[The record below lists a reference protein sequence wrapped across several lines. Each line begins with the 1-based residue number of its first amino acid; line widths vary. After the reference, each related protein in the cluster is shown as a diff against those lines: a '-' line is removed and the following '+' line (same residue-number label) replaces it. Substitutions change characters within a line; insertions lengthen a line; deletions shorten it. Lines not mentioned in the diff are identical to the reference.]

1 MGAARVKSRN
11 ARLAYALAFALAV
24 AGVAQWWLQRE
35 QHTYLTGV
43 TADFVALFAA
53 PPAPD
58 SAATR
63 GELGE
68 LLELQRTRT
77 AAEVAAA
84 RADRKTDVQRFYGA
98 LGFPQGANPHLPLL
112 LALAAR
118 VEDDF
123 RPYVRAAKD
132 RFRRLRPYEIEPRL
146 EPCID
151 DVRGDLSYPSGH
163 ATYGYV
169 MAYLLRD
176 MVPEREVRLL
186 ARADEFA
193 RQRMVCGVHFRS
205 DLEAGRTGA
214 RWLAFAFESDARYRN
229 DANAAMAELRA
240 ALRLPRGR
248 PAASAI
254 S

>member
-1 MGAARVKSRN
+1 MGAAHVKSRV
-11 ARLAYALAFALAV
+11 ARVAYALAFALAV
-24 AGVAQWWLQRE
+24 AGAAHWWLQRD

-43 TADFVALFAA
+43 TTDFVALFAA
-53 PPAPD
+53 PPSAD
-58 SAATR
+58 SATTR
-63 GELGE
+63 GELDE

-77 AAEVAAA
+77 TAEVTAA

-98 LGFPQGANPHLPLL
+98 LGFPQGSNPHLPLL

-132 RFRRLRPYEIEPRL
+132 RFRRLRPYEIEPRMK
-146 EPCID
+146 PCIEH
-151 DVRGDLSYPSGH
+151 VRGDLSYPSGH
-163 ATYGYV
+163 ATYAYV

-176 MVPEREVRLL
+176 MVPEREARLF

-214 RWLAFAFESDARYRN
+214 RWLAFAFTSDPGYRS
-229 DANAAMAELRA
+229 DANAATAELRA
-240 ALRLPRGR
+240 ALRLPPREPR
-248 PAASAI
+248 PL
-254 S
+254 